1 LLIGIFLHHKL
12 IDETMDRKKFLKS
25 FAFAAASGSVLL
37 AACGGGEG
45 NKTENKVTQPETP
58 VAQETEQKTATADCN
73 DLSGIA
79 EADLKQRESLGYV
92 AISTEAGKNCSNCR
106 FYQEGN
112 QPNGCGGCQLF
123 KGPVTPEGY
132 CKSWFKKEG

>member
-1 LLIGIFLHHKL
+1 
-12 IDETMDRKKFLKS
+12 MDRKKFLKS

-45 NKTENKVTQPETP
+45 NKTENKTAQPEAP
-58 VAQETEQKTATADCN
+58 AAQEPAPAATASADCN
-73 DLSGIA
+73 DLSSVA

-92 AISTEAGKNCSNCR
+92 AASTEADKNCSNCR